1 MENTQL
7 KDLEV
12 LSRYLSEEELK
23 EVASQVARET
33 FRNSMG
39 IGNPHSKANI
49 DYYASQGAY
58 LAVKEYAEENDEI
71 DFKEMSKALN
81 SKVNAL
87 IKGLQTY
94 QLNYDHIIKE
104 AVESRAD
111 DFKRKVDSI
120 ITQFL
125 EDEESYSG
133 VYKQVERDLGYILAE
148 HLMTHL
154 KESFTKE
161 DK

>member
-71 DFKEMSKALN
+71 DFKETSRALN
-81 SKVNAL
+81 GKVNAL
-87 IKGLQTY
+87 IKGLSLY
-94 QLNYDHIIKE
+94 QLNYDPIIQE
-104 AVESRAD
+104 AVENRAGD
-111 DFKRKVDSI
+111 IKRKVDDL

-133 VYKQVERDLGYILAE
+133 VYKKVEGELGYILAE

-154 KESFTKE
+154 KESFTK

>member
-1 MENTQL
+1 MENAQL

-23 EVASQVARET
+23 EVAREVAYT
-33 FRNSMG
+33 SFKDSIG
-39 IGNPHSKANI
+39 SGNPHSKANI
-49 DYYASQGAY
+49 DYYISQGAY
-58 LAVKEYAEENDEI
+58 QAVKEHAEAHEEI
-71 DFKEMSKALN
+71 DFKEMSKVLN

-87 IKGLQTY
+87 IKGLHLY
-94 QLNYDHIIKE
+94 QLKYEHIIEE
-104 AVESRAD
+104 AVENRAGD
-111 DFKRKVDSI
+111 IKRKVDDL

-125 EDEESYSG
+125 DDEESYSG
-133 VYKQVERDLGYILAE
+133 IYKKVEQDLGYFLGE